1 MSSSNVDTFSGLGH
15 DDLTG
20 DFGAPHT
27 FDWQVIHADILK
39 ATNAWC
45 RAFFDQRGCAFNDV
59 GVVGARFRRV
69 HNHRVR
75 AGEVLQMEPHGV
87 LRRLFDKRVILG
99 LICAY
104 INFIV
109 SVENLR
115 IHACGLNL
123 YVAYHH
129 YNLNKFKSIFI
140 HLDGF
145 GFSCK
150 ESAVLTR

>member
-87 LRRLFDKRVILG
+87 LRRLFNKRVILG
-99 LICAY
+99 LVCTHLDGIIA
-104 INFIV
+104 
-109 SVENLR
+109 VENLGVHCSSR
-115 IHACGLNL
+115 
-123 YVAYHH
+123 
-129 YNLNKFKSIFI
+129 SFI
-140 HLDGF
+140 SLLL
-145 GFSCK
+145 K
-150 ESAVLTR
+150 P